1 MDITG
6 FARSLLPWGPQ
17 INQQNQYAGF
27 GALYDPIK
35 LFVIGGTVETSRR
48 LASSAWSHFI
58 NSFFLTAHFSEEDF
72 PFDWLMHWLAKQPSW
87 HRSRE
92 FETTTCSSSSH
103 ALWKTAQF
111 DADAEL
117 WGENGQED
125 DPTGKPSMKVVF
137 RPTLDTTHTIFF
149 KGHWLRVRRSRTS
162 GIETLSISVIA
173 RSNTIL
179 KALVLQAKRE
189 YEQDSEHRIQIYFAD
204 SHGSFRWTDSRH
216 KRPMSS
222 IVLEEETKGMLLNDC
237 KDFLRPESE
246 KWYADRG
253 IPYRRGYLLWGVPGS
268 GKTSS
273 IHAMA
278 GELDLDIYVITLSS
292 SWVNDATLASLMAR
306 VPARCIL
313 LLEDLDAAFTRST
326 TRSKKDT
333 GVPREQQQQQQQQQQ
348 SSLLMDANSMPYS
361 STHMHHHT
369 LNSHS
374 QSLTDTNT
382 LSLSGLLNSLDGVAA
397 SEGRLLFATTNHI
410 TRLDPALSRP
420 GRMDV
425 WIEFRNATKW
435 QMESLFMNFFPS
447 APREAVEV
455 LEREEEALEAERADR
470 LAATSTSASMSAS
483 ASASTSTSTSTLS
496 GARAQIM
503 SEPALR
509 VLAKKFADTIPA
521 DEFSVAALQG
531 YLLKHK
537 TSCVKAVE
545 EAGAWVISE
554 RELRERLKREKEEKE
569 REEERLR
576 LKEEEE
582 ERKREEKEGWRRKR
596 EERLRLVKEQ
606 EEMRAEEEEERLERK
621 ERERREKEGKEGRE
635 KEGKEG
641 KDAKKEGAKKDKDKE
656 EKEKEAAPAPPTA
669 EKEEETLEASML
681 RDTPA
686 SAASTAPTTSTSSST
701 STSSVNTA
709 TPGGWVRI
717 PASQVQNFVKEEM
730 VAAVLSQ
737 AKEV

>member
-1 MDITG
+1 MNG
-6 FARSLLPWGPQ
+6 G
-17 INQQNQYAGF
+17 QNPYGNGYGIA
-27 GALYDPIK
+27 GALYDPLK

-72 PFDWLMHWLAKQPSW
+72 PFDWLMHWLAKQPAW

-111 DADAEL
+111 DADSDL
-117 WGENGQED
+117 WGEHTQED

-149 KGHWLRVRRSRTS
+149 KGHWLRVRRTRSNG
-162 GIETLSISVIA
+162 GIEMLSISVVA

-179 KALVLQAKRE
+179 KSLVLQAKRE
-189 YEQDSEHRIQIYFAD
+189 YELDSEHRIQIYFAD

-222 IVLEEETKGMLLNDC
+222 IVLEDETKNMLMNDC
-237 KDFLRPESE
+237 RDFLRPESE

-273 IHAMA
+273 IHAIA

-292 SWVNDATLASLMAR
+292 SWINDATLTSLMGR

-326 TRSKKDT
+326 TRGKKDN
-333 GVPREQQQQQQQQQQ
+333 GVPREQQQQQQQQQ
-348 SSLLMDANSMPYS
+348 STLLLDANSMPYS

-369 LNSHS
+369 LNGHN
-374 QSLTDTNT
+374 QSLSDTNT

-447 APREAVEV
+447 APKEAVDA
-455 LEREEEALEAERADR
+455 LEREEEALEKESR
-470 LAATSTSASMSAS
+470 MAS
-483 ASASTSTSTSTLS
+483 ASSSSASISTGSTAGKSSRS
-496 GARAQIM
+496 GTPVM

-509 VLAKKFADTIPA
+509 SLAKKFADSIPA

-537 TSCVKAVE
+537 TSAIKAVE
-545 EAGAWVISE
+545 EAAAWVVSE
-554 RELRERLKREKEEKE
+554 RVLRERLKREKEEKE
-569 REEERLR
+569 REEEKLR
-576 LKEEEE
+576 QKEEEE
-582 ERKREEKEGWRRKR
+582 EREKDKKDNWRRKR
-596 EERLRLVKEQ
+596 EERLKREKE
-606 EEMRAEEEEERLERK
+606 EEERKAEEEEERA
-621 ERERREKEGKEGRE
+621 EREAAAKSKADKANEGSE
-635 KEGKEG
+635 
-641 KDAKKEGAKKDKDKE
+641 KKEPAAAAAAAKAEPAAGEKDKDKDKAE
-656 EKEKEAAPAPPTA
+656 ETALPTP
-669 EKEEETLEASML
+669 KEETPELEASML
-681 RDTPA
+681 ADESDKAPA
-686 SAASTAPTTSTSSST
+686 VKQATAS
-701 STSSVNTA
+701 
-709 TPGGWVRI
+709 GWVRI
-717 PASQVQNFVKEEM
+717 PASEAHEVIKADM
-730 VAAVLSQ
+730 IDSVLSQ
-737 AKEV
+737 AAYAPVSEAA

>member
-1 MDITG
+1 MNGGNAPYGNGYGI
-6 FARSLLPWGPQ
+6 A
-17 INQQNQYAGF
+17 
-27 GALYDPIK
+27 GALYDPLK

-72 PFDWLMHWLAKQPSW
+72 PFDWLMHWLAKQPAW

-111 DADAEL
+111 DADSDL
-117 WGENGQED
+117 WGEHTQED

-149 KGHWLRVRRSRTS
+149 KGHWLRVRRTRSNG
-162 GIETLSISVIA
+162 GIEMLSISVVA

-179 KALVLQAKRE
+179 KSLVLQAKRE

-222 IVLEEETKGMLLNDC
+222 IVLEDETKNMLMNDC
-237 KDFLRPESE
+237 RDFLRPESE

-273 IHAMA
+273 IHAIA

-292 SWVNDATLASLMAR
+292 SWINDATLTSLMGR

-326 TRSKKDT
+326 TRGKKDN
-333 GVPREQQQQQQQQQQ
+333 GVPRDQQQQQQQ
-348 SSLLMDANSMPYS
+348 STLLLDANSMPYS

-369 LNSHS
+369 LNGHNQGLS
-374 QSLTDTNT
+374 DTNT

-447 APREAVEV
+447 APKEAVEA
-455 LEREEEALEAERADR
+455 LEREDEALEKESRMAV
-470 LAATSTSASMSAS
+470 SGPSSSSASISDSSSSTKAS
-483 ASASTSTSTSTLS
+483 RS
-496 GARAQIM
+496 GTKVM

-509 VLAKKFADTIPA
+509 SLAKKFADSIPA

-537 TSCVKAVE
+537 TSAIKAVE
-545 EAGAWVISE
+545 EAAAWVISE
-554 RELRERLKREKEEKE
+554 RQLRERLKREKEEKE
-569 REEERLR
+569 REEEKQRQ
-576 LKEEEE
+576 KEEDE
-582 ERKREEKEGWRRKR
+582 EREKDKKETWRRKR
-596 EERLRLVKEQ
+596 EERLKREKE
-606 EEMRAEEEEERLERK
+606 EEERKAEEEEEK
-621 ERERREKEGKEGRE
+621 AEREAAAKLKTDKAKPAEEKKEPAEKES
-635 KEGKEG
+635 
-641 KDAKKEGAKKDKDKE
+641 AKKEAAA
-656 EKEKEAAPAPPTA
+656 EKQADAGLPTP
-669 EKEEETLEASML
+669 KEEESPELEASML
-681 RDTPA
+681 ADSDKTPA
-686 SAASTAPTTSTSSST
+686 VKQATAS
-701 STSSVNTA
+701 
-709 TPGGWVRI
+709 GWVRI
-717 PASQVQNFVKEEM
+717 PASEAHKIIKEDM
-730 VAAVLSQ
+730 IASVLAQPAST
-737 AKEV
+737 ES